1 MSKNSTIN
9 GAAFQMDYGADY
21 ILEKYKSDGYE
32 VQKLSF
38 DDEGND
44 GRLVQIRN
52 TSEGVGSKLKALV
65 GLKTC
70 ATLKLLQKGGD
81 LEVEVFGGS
90 WLDKGAVVAVSWFVL
105 WPLLITG
112 GIGAFKQK
120 KLLDSVYED
129 TLCYFAGSRSN

>member
-21 ILEKYKSDGYE
+21 ILDKYKSDGYE

>member
-21 ILEKYKSDGYE
+21 ILDKYKSDGYE

-65 GLKTC
+65 WLKTC

>member
-1 MSKNSTIN
+1 MSKKNTIN

-70 ATLKLLQKGGD
+70 ATLKLLQKNGD
-81 LEVEVFGGS
+81 LEIEVFGGS

-129 TLCYFAGSRSN
+129 TLCYFAGSHSN

>member
-70 ATLKLLQKGGD
+70 ATLKLLQKDGD
-81 LEVEVFGGS
+81 LEIEVFGGN
-90 WLDKGAVVAVSWFVL
+90 WLAQGANVVLGWFVL

-112 GIGAFKQK
+112 GVGAFKQK
-120 KLLDSVYED
+120 KLLDQVYED

>member
-1 MSKNSTIN
+1 
-9 GAAFQMDYGADY
+9 MDYGADY

>member
-90 WLDKGAVVAVSWFVL
+90 WLDIQSFQATTS
-105 WPLLITG
+105 LLI
-112 GIGAFKQK
+112 KQEK
-120 KLLDSVYED
+120 ARHERLRGV
-129 TLCYFAGSRSN
+129 GS

>member
-1 MSKNSTIN
+1 MNRKSTIN

-38 DDEGND
+38 DDEGNE

-52 TSEGVGSKLKALV
+52 TTKSVGSKLKTLV

-70 ATLKLLQKGGD
+70 ATLKLLQKSGD
-81 LEVEVFGGS
+81 LEVEVFGGK
-90 WLDKGAVVAVSWFVL
+90 WLDKGVVVALGWLVL
-105 WPLLITG
+105 LPLLITG
-112 GIGAFKQK
+112 GVGAFKQK
-120 KLLDSVYED
+120 KLLDQVYED
-129 TLCYFAGSRSN
+129 TLCYFAGSHSN

>member
-81 LEVEVFGGS
+81 LEVEVFGGN
-90 WLDKGAVVAVSWFVL
+90 WLAQGANVVLGWFVL

-112 GIGAFKQK
+112 GVGAFKQK
-120 KLLDSVYED
+120 KLLDQVYED

>member
-1 MSKNSTIN
+1 MSKKNTIN
-9 GAAFQMDYGADY
+9 GAAYQMDYGADY
-21 ILEKYKSDGYE
+21 IVGKYQSDGYE
-32 VQKLSF
+32 AQKLTF
-38 DDEGND
+38 EEDGNN

-52 TSEGVGSKLKALV
+52 TSDGVGGKLKALV

-70 ATLKLLQKGGD
+70 ATLKLLQRGGD
-81 LEVEVFGGS
+81 LEIEVFGGS

-112 GIGAFKQK
+112 SVGAFKQK
-120 KLLDSVYED
+120 KLLDKVYDD